1 VTIPDQDGKQ
11 ITGLVKHGSMK
22 SLYELYLEVALE
34 KNKWSSIPK
43 EELEDYKQ
51 LIYDLVSNAYSSIG
65 GHSNIKSPDDI
76 VTHGDEFDVIN
87 LDDDPDPDAVTI
99 AKKRE
104 GGKKFVATG
113 HDGSSA
119 AKSAV
124 VNHKATELKQ
134 TGYYIEASGKM
145 AEVLIG
151 KGVAVVTDEDVVRKV
166 LKGKELEW
174 HGDGSYTRE
183 IGGEKKVKVLLGK
196 PTA

>member
-1 VTIPDQDGKQ
+1 
-11 ITGLVKHGSMK
+11 MK

>member
-1 VTIPDQDGKQ
+1 
-11 ITGLVKHGSMK
+11 MK
-22 SLYELYLEVALE
+22 SLYELYLEIALE
-34 KNKWSSIPK
+34 KNKWTSIPK
-43 EELEDYKQ
+43 EELEDYKK
-51 LIYDLVSNAYSSIG
+51 LIFDLIDTAYSGIG
-65 GHSNIKSPDDI
+65 GHSNIKSPQDI
-76 VTHGDEFDVIN
+76 ASHGDEFDVIN
-87 LDDDPDPDAVTI
+87 LDADPEPDGVTI

-124 VNHKATELKQ
+124 VNHKAKELQ
-134 TGYYIEASGKM
+134 QPGYYIEASGKM
-145 AEVLIG
+145 AEILIG

-166 LKGKELEW
+166 LKGKEIEW

>member
-1 VTIPDQDGKQ
+1 
-11 ITGLVKHGSMK
+11 MK
-22 SLYELYLEVALE
+22 SLQQLFLEVALE

-43 EELEDYKQ
+43 NELEDYKEMLFD
-51 LIYDLVSNAYSSIG
+51 LIQNAYGSIG
-65 GHSNIKSPDDI
+65 GHSNIKSADDI
-76 VTHGDEFDVIN
+76 GSEGDEFDIIN

-99 AKKRE
+99 AKRRE

-113 HDGSSA
+113 HDGSSQ

-124 VNHKATELKQ
+124 VNHKAAELKHP
-134 TGYYIEASGKM
+134 GYYIEASGRM
-145 AEVLIG
+145 AEILVA
-151 KGVAVVTDEDVVRKV
+151 KGVAIVTDEDVVRKV

-196 PTA
+196 PIV

>member
-1 VTIPDQDGKQ
+1 MITPDQGGKQ
-11 ITGLVKHGSMK
+11 TTGLVKRGNMK
-22 SLYELYLEVALE
+22 SLYGLYVEIALE

-43 EELEDYKQ
+43 GELDDYKD
-51 LIYDLVSNAYSSIG
+51 LIYSLIDTAYSGIG

-124 VNHKATELKQ
+124 VNHKASELKQ
-134 TGYYIEASGKM
+134 PGYYIEASGKM
-145 AEVLIG
+145 ADILIG
-151 KGVAVVTDEDVVRKV
+151 KGVAVVTDENVVRKV

-174 HGDGSYTRE
+174 HGDGTYTRE
-183 IGGEKKVKVLLGK
+183 IGGEQKVKVLLGK